1 MKEMKRIMD
10 DPIYFAEKYFYI
22 VTGDNG
28 KQLINVYPKQRE
40 IINAMCDHKRVIT
53 LATRQCRKMFL

>member
-1 MKEMKRIMD
+1 ME

-28 KQLINVYPKQRE
+28 KQLIKVYPKQAE
-40 IINAMCDHKRVIT
+40 IIKAMCDRQRVIT
-53 LATRQCRKMFL
+53 LATRQCRQVCL